1 MRFNTPTQASGYGD
15 YTFNNTFSDFSEM
28 APLGHLII
36 PFRNLPKILK
46 DRYTKEDNQGN
57 RTKNVSSGYL
67 AATQGV

>member
-1 MRFNTPTQASGYGD
+1 MRGFN
-15 YTFNNTFSDFSEM
+15 FSEM

-67 AATQGV
+67 PLVQNFE